1 LVESSAVRSKLSSA
15 MTKDAPVDVGLELPK
30 VVADRRE
37 EKGGC
42 QRAFEL
48 HSIDGKR
55 PHPAG

>member
-1 LVESSAVRSKLSSA
+1 L
-15 MTKDAPVDVGLELPK
+15 TKDAPVDVGLELPK

-48 HSIDGKR
+48 HSTDGKR